1 MPAMPESPSQPTLYL
16 VATPI
21 GNLAD
26 MSYRA
31 VSILRQVHLIAAED
45 TRKTSILLRH
55 YEISK
60 PQIAYHEHN
69 EASVAP
75 QLLRR
80 LQAGQSVAVVSE
92 AGTPGISD
100 PGYLVVRL
108 AIEQNIAV
116 TVIPGANA
124 VLMAVVLSGLP
135 AHSFTFRGFSPRK
148 SGKRR
153 NFLAVD
159 AESPHTLV
167 YYESPHRLLEFLQ
180 DALVVFG
187 DRPAAVCN
195 ELTKLFENV
204 QRQTLS
210 ALIAQ
215 YTPEGAIR
223 GEFVVVI
230 GGKS

>member
-1 MPAMPESPSQPTLYL
+1 MPESPTQPTLYL

-21 GNLAD
+21 GNLGD
-26 MSYRA
+26 LSYRA
-31 VSILRQVHLIAAED
+31 VSILRQVDLIAAED

-69 EASVAP
+69 EASVAL

-100 PGYLVVRL
+100 PGYGVVRL
-108 AIEQNIAV
+108 AIEHQIAV

-135 AHSFTFRGFSPRK
+135 AHSFTFRGFAPRK

-180 DALVVFG
+180 DALWVFG

-210 ALIAQ
+210 ALIEH
-215 YTPEGAIR
+215 YTPEGSIR

-230 GGKS
+230 GGKG